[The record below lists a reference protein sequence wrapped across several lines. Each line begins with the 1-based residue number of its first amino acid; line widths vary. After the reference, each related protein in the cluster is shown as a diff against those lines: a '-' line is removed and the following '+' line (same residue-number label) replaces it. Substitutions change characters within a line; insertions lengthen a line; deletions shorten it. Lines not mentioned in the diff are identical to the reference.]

1 MVIIISGLISVLIS
15 GLMSEYTD
23 LQINESQIFFPVKIL
38 IRDLFHLIDF
48 SCQERPKLW
57 ISNNF
62 WSRVMDESL
71 VLIIII

>member
-38 IRDLFHLIDF
+38 IRDLFP
-48 SCQERPKLW
+48 CKNP
-57 ISNNF
+57 N
-62 WSRVMDESL
+62 
-71 VLIIII
+71 